1 MADGAGAGG
10 LIADEAATL
19 TDLLINVTDPNANE
33 RLSDAAREHFMCSYS
48 REAVFARYD
57 DVFGHP

>member
-1 MADGAGAGG
+1 M
-10 LIADEAATL
+10 LVADEAATL